1 MSLIESTIKKPKRK
15 VIKKLPKITKKKQIE
30 NKLNSFNIFNNE
42 LTYDLSVEDEYKS
55 SLLERDM
62 SIHHEIIK
70 KLPSYNI
77 DFKTKMDDEISD
89 KKIKKKIEINKEV
102 SNEEEVEEDGCNL
115 PIEKVGNL
123 YYKFDYDKG
132 IIYDMKMNEVGHID
146 DYGEICILNE
156 NEEENEEDE

>member
-1 MSLIESTIKKPKRK
+1 
-15 VIKKLPKITKKKQIE
+15 
-30 NKLNSFNIFNNE
+30 
-42 LTYDLSVEDEYKS
+42 
-55 SLLERDM
+55 M

-156 NEEENEEDE
+156 NEEEIEVDEYLI